1 MGKQPERAADSRRRL
16 RYSIVLT
23 VAVAGFAVAALAGI
37 AGATTNSSTVNV
49 SKNVKVGGHKDSI
62 LANSKG
68 VTVYYLS
75 PETEHH
81 VLCTPSQCWGF
92 WPPVKVASAHA
103 KLTKAAGVKGKLGIW
118 HHHGI
123 FQVTWNG
130 HPMYTFANDHGKK
143 GVANGNLIQGF
154 GGTWHVVVVKS
165 GSSTTTTTSSSSSST
180 TSSYSY
186 PY

>member
-1 MGKQPERAADSRRRL
+1 MGKQDERVGASRRRW
-16 RYSIVLT
+16 RYPIVLAI
-23 VAVAGFAVAALAGI
+23 AVAGLAVAALAGI
-37 AGATTNSSTVNV
+37 AGATTGSSTVSV
-49 SKNVKVGGHKDSI
+49 SNNVKVGTHKDSI

-92 WPPVKVASAHA
+92 WPPLKVASAHA
-103 KLTKAAGVKGKLGIW
+103 KLTKAAGVKGKLAIW

-130 HPMYTFANDHGKK
+130 HPLYTFAEDHGKK
-143 GVANGNLIQGF
+143 GVAMGNLIHGF
-154 GGTWHVVVVKS
+154 GGIWHVDVVKS
-165 GSSTTTTTSSSSSST
+165 GSSTTTTRSSSSSST
-180 TSSYSY
+180 SSSYSY
-186 PY
+186 P